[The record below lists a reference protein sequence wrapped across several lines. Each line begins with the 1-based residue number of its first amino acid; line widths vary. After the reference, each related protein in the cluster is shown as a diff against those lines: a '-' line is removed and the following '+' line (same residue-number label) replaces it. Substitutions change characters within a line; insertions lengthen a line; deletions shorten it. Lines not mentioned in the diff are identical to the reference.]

1 MVDYFWNTD
10 PESSFSSPLPNTRIS
25 RGFLQV
31 DFLMQ
36 GLPPFSQ
43 VHAETSTDLR
53 NWTLQRVESIPSGF
67 RCPTGRPQA
76 IPAPFIQPDPPLMRA
91 LGTLTLDLPLVK
103 WHANC

>member
-53 NWTLQRVESIPSGF
+53 NWTLQRVESIPSGL
-67 RCPTGRPQA
+67 RV
-76 IPAPFIQPDPPLMRA
+76 PLEGPRRY
-91 LGTLTLDLPLVK
+91 LRLLYSQTSP
-103 WHANC
+103 